1 MIVTKTPL
9 RISFGGGGT
18 DIASA
23 VDAMGEAGAVVNLA
37 INKYVYVY
45 LKPHSHI
52 FSEKYRLNY
61 SSTENVNSRSMIKNR
76 IIKACLEFM
85 DIDDHLY
92 IGSSA
97 DLPAGTGLGSSSA
110 FTVGLLHALHLYR
123 DNNAPSN
130 MQLAKEAVKIEVD
143 ILKNPIGIQDQFG
156 CALGGLKHFY
166 IKKNNE
172 FELIK
177 NHKSKKDL
185 EWITNRVFLAW
196 TDNVRDANDVLADQ
210 QKRVNKNT
218 ADLLSIKQDSFD
230 FVNAF
235 QDYDS
240 DQIAKILM
248 RGWLSK
254 KKLSPQIFNDE
265 INTVVNKIEDC
276 GICSYRLLGAGG
288 GGFVLGWDDKPKIYI
303 AKAVD
308 LKVVHV
314 EPDYVGTRGFII
326 E

>member
-1 MIVTKTPL
+1 MIITKTPL

-23 VDAMGEAGAVVNLA
+23 VDAMGEPGAVVNLA

-45 LKPHSHI
+45 LKPHSPV
-52 FSEKYRLNY
+52 FAEKYRLNY
-61 SSTENVNSRSMIKNR
+61 SSTENVNSRSLIKNR

-85 DIDDHLY
+85 GIDERLY

-110 FTVGLLHALHLYR
+110 FTVGLLHALHIYLE
-123 DNNAPSN
+123 NKSPSSI
-130 MQLAKEAVKIEVD
+130 QLAREAVRIEVD

-177 NHKSKKDL
+177 NYKTEKYL
-185 EWITNRVFLAW
+185 EWITNRIFLAW
-196 TDNVRDANDVLADQ
+196 TDNVRDANDILADQ
-210 QKRVNKNT
+210 QNRAHQNIDN
-218 ADLLSIKQDSFD
+218 LLAIKQDSFEFMD
-230 FVNAF
+230 SFEAS
-235 QDYDS
+235 DS
-240 DQIAKILM
+240 DQISKILIK
-248 RGWLSK
+248 GWLSK
-254 KKLSPQIFNDE
+254 KKLSPHIFNEKID
-265 INTVVNKIEDC
+265 NVANKIENC
-276 GICSYRLLGAGG
+276 GIYSYRLLGAGG
-288 GGFVLGWDDKPKIYI
+288 GGFVLGWGDQ
-303 AKAVD
+303 AKTNIQQDAD
-308 LKVVHV
+308 LNITHV
-314 EPDYVGTRGFII
+314 EPDCVGTRGSVI